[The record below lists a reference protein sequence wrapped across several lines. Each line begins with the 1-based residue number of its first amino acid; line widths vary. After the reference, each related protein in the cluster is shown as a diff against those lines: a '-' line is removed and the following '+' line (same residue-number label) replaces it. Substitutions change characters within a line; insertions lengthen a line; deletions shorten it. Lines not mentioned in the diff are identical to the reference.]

1 MKLPTQ
7 LALPEIVGF
16 AAMNLP
22 LIDPNR
28 VFAVDALPD
37 GGLGMSFERRRLRF
51 YLWQILA
58 DIGPAPVGPQSVER
72 VGH

>member
-1 MKLPTQ
+1 
-7 LALPEIVGF
+7 
-16 AAMNLP
+16 MNLP